1 MSAHVEPSA
10 AAQAE
15 AGARGSGAAETGPAD
30 TGPADTGAADTG
42 AGTQVAY
49 LGPDGTFTAEAAAA
63 LVPDAELIAHETIPE
78 VFAAVRAGRV
88 DHGVVPIENMIEG
101 SVNVT
106 LDELTFG
113 PPGLYIRQ
121 EVVRRVRLHLLGHES
136 TRLDQVR
143 VLRSQP
149 VALAQCRQWVAA
161 HLDHPHEEAETSTAE
176 AARLVARADPAAG
189 EAAVAPRLAAQR
201 FGLAVLAEDVHD
213 VAENTT
219 RFAVLGTSMAART
232 GADKTSLVVFFGDD
246 RPGLL
251 LKVLEEFALRGI
263 NLTKIE
269 SRPAKTTLGEYCIL
283 IDCEGHP
290 TEARIAEAL
299 RSVHRHVAEVR
310 VLGAYPRADG
320 APPGVHPADSD
331 GAYAEASAWHAR
343 LLDDVDP

>member
-1 MSAHVEPSA
+1 MSTHTEPGAAEPSA
-10 AAQAE
+10 HAE
-15 AGARGSGAAETGPAD
+15 PGAAEPSTHAEPSAHAAPAPD
-30 TGPADTGAADTG
+30 DG
-42 AGTQVAY
+42 AGTRVAY
-49 LGPDGTFTAEAAAA
+49 LGPDGTFTAEAAAT
-63 LVPDAELIAHETIPE
+63 LVPAAELVPTDTIPE
-78 VFAAVRAGRV
+78 VFAAVRQGHV

-121 EVVRRVRLHLLGHES
+121 EVVRRVRLHLLGHPG
-136 TRLDQVR
+136 TTLDQVR

-149 VALAQCRQWVAA
+149 VALAQCRQWVATN
-161 HLDHPHEEAETSTAE
+161 LDHPHEEAETSTAE
-176 AARLVARADPAAG
+176 AARLVARADPAKG
-189 EAAVAPRLAAQR
+189 EAAVAPRLAAER

-269 SRPAKTTLGEYCIL
+269 SRPTKTTLGEYCIL

-320 APPGVHPADSD
+320 VPPGVHPADSD